1 MQTTQAPGG
10 VDYDGAGEI
19 TNDGVNRYLY
29 DADGHICAVS
39 GKAGMTGYLYNA
51 EGERVEKGSITNMNS
66 CDPMSNGFRPEN
78 DYILGPGGEELT
90 EMTAN
95 SDGVMAWKD
104 TNVYAAGQLMATYDG
119 AGLHFL
125 LNDPLGTRRAQTN
138 YAGVLEQTCASLP
151 FGDGLACSDSNDTPN
166 PLHFTG
172 KERDAESNNDY
183 FGARYYSSNMGRW
196 MSPDPVTVTDKRILN
211 PVNTLNLY
219 TYGADNPLK
228 YVDSDGQD
236 ITYFYD
242 QGGVAGHAVLF
253 AYNQGNGD
261 SAIESFGPNIHAPV
275 GLGESDFDMAQ
286 FKSAQDLRNTYAAI
300 TIQTNPELTQEVINY
315 IRQNPDPLSGL

>member
-1 MQTTQAPGG
+1 VPTGTALTTEWANYNGGNNNRAMQTTQAPGG
-10 VDYDGAGEI
+10 VRYDGAGEI

-172 KERDAESNNDY
+172 KEEDAKSGLDD
-183 FGARYYSSNMGRW
+183 FGARYYSSNMGRY
-196 MSPDPVTVTDKRILN
+196 MSPDWSVKEEPAPYFKLN
-211 PVNTLNLY
+211 RLPAVGFCYARSTGSDRSLRSLRC
-219 TYGADNPLK
+219 TACDRLGA
-228 YVDSDGQD
+228 
-236 ITYFYD
+236 
-242 QGGVAGHAVLF
+242 VA
-253 AYNQGNGD
+253 
-261 SAIESFGPNIHAPV
+261 
-275 GLGESDFDMAQ
+275 
-286 FKSAQDLRNTYAAI
+286 R
-300 TIQTNPELTQEVINY
+300 
-315 IRQNPDPLSGL
+315 